1 MDRGSSV
8 AAVASMTDRQ
18 GLQGILDDVARQLV
32 RTTVT
37 GKDGTIVMPMVYLGG
52 SPIVI
57 HVRPDGDEFVVS
69 DQGRASYQ
77 ADVLGAGDIFPRVA
91 KHAAAAAG
99 VEFDGQA
106 VFAIRVP
113 VDWLTNAVI
122 FVATASRQA
131 LEMAAE
137 RLTVD
142 VEETLRE
149 RLKVALKETFRG
161 RAAFDVTVPGASSKG
176 RHFTALV
183 QVGERRTLFDVVMP
197 SPVSVSFSIVKFQDV
212 AQLETPPGRVAM
224 LGGGVDAPDQSLLA
238 RWARVQPFTDN
249 RQVLQEAA

>member
-1 MDRGSSV
+1 MAV
-8 AAVASMTDRQ
+8 VASMTNGQ
-18 GLQGILDDVARQLV
+18 GLQGVLDDVARQLV

-57 HVRPDGDEFVVS
+57 HVRQDGDEFVVT

-77 ADVLGAGDIFPRVA
+77 AEIMGAGDIFLRVA
-91 KHAAAAAG
+91 RHAATAAG

-113 VDWLTNAVI
+113 INWLANAVI

-161 RAAFDVTVPGASSKG
+161 QAIFDVTIPGASSKA
-176 RHFTALV
+176 RNFTGLV
-183 QVGERRTLFDVVMP
+183 QVGERRTLFDVVMS

-212 AQLETPPGRVAM
+212 AQLETPPGRVAL
-224 LGGGVDAPDQSLLA
+224 LGGGVDAADQSLLA

-249 RQVLQEAA
+249 KQVLQEAA